1 MRWPGSTGSRNGSN
15 APRIAAATAPK
26 LLESRGVCRHATPG
40 CVLAAAGLELP
51 MKATIAEPS
60 QDYSTYALVRRLLI
74 DEALGYWPRY
84 AIAFLLMGIA
94 AAATAL
100 TAYLLGTMTNE
111 AYVKHNFH
119 GIVVIGVIA
128 IVIFAAK
135 GFATYGSAVVLSW
148 IGNSIVANNQRRL
161 FDKLLQQ
168 NIGFFADRHS
178 SEFIARLTTGAA
190 SVGQV
195 INLLITAF
203 GRDLMSLIGL
213 TIVMVIQD
221 PVMALIG
228 FVSAPPAFYFL
239 RKLIRRV
246 RNIARN
252 QFTGGTRIIETMQ
265 EALQGLRM
273 VKAFALED
281 EMRRRLE
288 KSVAEVQH
296 ESNKMARVSNRASP
310 LMEMLGGITV
320 ALATI
325 YGGYRVIE
333 TGATPGEFVSFLAA
347 FLLAYEPAKR
357 LARLNIDLNN
367 NLVGVRV
374 LYEVI
379 DSPSGEPNDD
389 NLPPLKLTKA
399 RIEFADVG
407 FAYRDDTPVLRAM
420 SFVAEPGK
428 VTALVG
434 PSGGGKSTV
443 LNLLL
448 RFYDVGSGRILIDG
462 QTLASVSRRSLRHE
476 IAYVGQIVHLFRGTI
491 RENIALGKL
500 DATDAEVIAAAK
512 AAHAHDFIL
521 SFPAGYDTPV
531 GEHGLQLSGGQ
542 RQRVAIAR
550 ALIKDSPIIL
560 LDEATASLDSESE
573 QHVQE
578 ALAELCKGRT
588 TLVIAH
594 RLSTIMHADCILVVE
609 NGAVVESGRHGEL
622 LRKGGRY
629 ASFYRLQ
636 LKEQSPPVAE
646 PEAVAAAS
654 G

>member
-1 MRWPGSTGSRNGSN
+1 MKS
-15 APRIAAATAPK
+15 ATAGSSD
-26 LLESRGVCRHATPG
+26 E
-40 CVLAAAGLELP
+40 
-51 MKATIAEPS
+51 
-60 QDYSTYALVRRLLI
+60 YSTYALVRRLLV
-74 DEALGYWPRY
+74 DEALGHWPRY
-84 AIAFLLMGIA
+84 AIAFVLMGIA

-100 TAYLLGTMTNE
+100 TAYLLGSMTNE
-111 AYVKHNFH
+111 AYVNRNYH
-119 GIVVIGVIA
+119 GIVIIGLIA
-128 IVIFAAK
+128 MVIFIVK
-135 GFATYGSAVVLSW
+135 GFATYGSTVLLSW
-148 IGNSIVANNQRRL
+148 IGNSIIADNQRRM

-190 SVGQV
+190 AVSGV
-195 INLLITAF
+195 INLLITAI

-213 TIVMVIQD
+213 SIVMVIQD
-221 PVMALIG
+221 PVMSLIG
-228 FVSAPPAFYFL
+228 FIMAPPAFFFL

-246 RNIARN
+246 RGIARM

-265 EALQGLRM
+265 EALQGMRM
-273 VKAFALED
+273 VKAFGLED
-281 EMRRRLE
+281 EMRRRLG

-296 ESNKMARVSNRASP
+296 ESNKMARVANRASP
-310 LMEMLGGITV
+310 MMEMLGGFTV

-333 TGATPGEFVSFLAA
+333 TGATPGEFVSFMAA

-379 DSPSGEPNDD
+379 DSPPGEPSDD
-389 NLPPLKLTKA
+389 NLPPLALTMA
-399 RIEFADVG
+399 RVEFDDVH
-407 FAYRDDTPVLRAM
+407 FAYSADTPVLRGM
-420 SFVAEPGK
+420 SFLAQRGK

-448 RFYDVGSGRILIDG
+448 RFYDIDAGKILIDG
-462 QTLASVSRRSLRHE
+462 QNIAAVSRSSLRQE
-476 IAYVGQIVHLFRGTI
+476 IAYVGQIVHLFRGSI

-500 DATDAEVIAAAK
+500 DASDAEIFAAAK

-542 RQRVAIAR
+542 RQRIAIAR
-550 ALIKDSPIIL
+550 ALIKNVPIIL

-573 QHVQE
+573 QLVQE

-609 NGAVVESGRHGEL
+609 DGVVVESGRHDEL

-636 LKEQSPPVAE
+636 LREQSPVLE
-646 PEAVAAAS
+646 PIAS
-654 G
+654 IASSG

>member
-1 MRWPGSTGSRNGSN
+1 
-15 APRIAAATAPK
+15 
-26 LLESRGVCRHATPG
+26 
-40 CVLAAAGLELP
+40 
-51 MKATIAEPS
+51 MKAVTADS
-60 QDYSTYALVRRLLI
+60 SDDYSTVALVRRLLL
-74 DEALGYWPRY
+74 DEAFGYWPRY
-84 AIAFLLMGIA
+84 AVAFVLMGIA

-111 AYVKHNFH
+111 AYVSHNFH
-119 GIVVIGVIA
+119 GIVVIGLIA
-128 IVIFAAK
+128 MVIFAAK
-135 GFATYGSAVVLSW
+135 GFATYGSAVLLSS
-148 IGNSIVANNQRRL
+148 IGNSIIASNQRRL
-161 FDKLLQQ
+161 FDKLLHED
-168 NIGFFADRHS
+168 IGFFADRHS

-190 SVGQV
+190 AVSQV
-195 INLLITAF
+195 INLLITAI

-213 TIVMVIQD
+213 TIVMLIQD
-221 PVMALIG
+221 PVMALGG
-228 FVSAPPAFYFL
+228 FIMAPPAFFFL

-246 RNIARN
+246 RGIARM

-265 EALQGLRM
+265 EALQGMRM

-281 EMRRRLE
+281 EMRRRLD
-288 KSVAEVQH
+288 KSVADVQH
-296 ESNKMARVSNRASP
+296 ESNKMARVANRASP
-310 LMEMLGGITV
+310 MMEMLGGFTV

-333 TGATPGEFVSFLAA
+333 TGATPGEFVSFMAA

-367 NLVGVRV
+367 SLVGVRI
-374 LYEVI
+374 LYEII
-379 DSPSGEPNDD
+379 DSPPGEPNDD
-389 NLPPLKLTKA
+389 DLPPLALTAA
-399 RIEFADVG
+399 RVEFADVH
-407 FAYRDDTPVLRAM
+407 FAYRADTPVLRGM
-420 SFVAEPGK
+420 SFVAQPGK

-448 RFYDVGSGRILIDG
+448 RFYDVGSGRVLVDG
-462 QTLASVSRRSLRHE
+462 QNVGAVSRGSLRRE

-491 RENIALGKL
+491 RENIALGRL
-500 DATDAEVIAAAK
+500 DADDAAIAAAAK
-512 AAHAHDFIL
+512 AAHAHDFIM

-531 GEHGLQLSGGQ
+531 GEHGMQLSGGQ
-542 RQRVAIAR
+542 RQRIAIAR
-550 ALIKDSPIIL
+550 ALIKDFPVIL

-573 QHVQE
+573 RYVQE
-578 ALAELCKGRT
+578 AIAELCKGRT

-609 NGAVVESGRHGEL
+609 NGLVVESGRHDEL

-636 LKEQSPPVAE
+636 LREQSSPPHDAIVQPIAVVAS
-646 PEAVAAAS
+646 S

>member
-1 MRWPGSTGSRNGSN
+1 
-15 APRIAAATAPK
+15 
-26 LLESRGVCRHATPG
+26 
-40 CVLAAAGLELP
+40 
-51 MKATIAEPS
+51 MKAVTADS
-60 QDYSTYALVRRLLI
+60 SDDYKTLALVRRLLL
-74 DEALGYWPRY
+74 DEAFEHWPSY
-84 AIAFLLMGIA
+84 AVAFVLMGIA

-100 TAYLLGTMTNE
+100 TAYLLGSMTNE
-111 AYVKHNFH
+111 AYVDHNFH
-119 GIVVIGVIA
+119 GIVVIGLIA
-128 IVIFAAK
+128 MVIFAAK
-135 GFATYGSAVVLSW
+135 GFATYGSAVLLSS
-148 IGNSIVANNQRRL
+148 IGNSIIANNQRRL
-161 FDKLLQQ
+161 FDKLLHED
-168 NIGFFADRHS
+168 IGFFADRHS

-190 SVGQV
+190 AVSQV
-195 INLLITAF
+195 INLLITAI

-221 PVMALIG
+221 PIMALGG
-228 FVSAPPAFYFL
+228 FIMAPPAFFFL

-246 RNIARN
+246 RGIARM
-252 QFTGGTRIIETMQ
+252 QFNGGTRIIETMQ
-265 EALQGLRM
+265 EALQGMRM

-288 KSVAEVQH
+288 KSVADVQH
-296 ESNKMARVSNRASP
+296 ESNKMARVANRASP
-310 LMEMLGGITV
+310 LMEMLGGFTV

-333 TGATPGEFVSFLAA
+333 TGATPGEFVSFMAA

-367 NLVGVRV
+367 SLVGVRV
-374 LYEVI
+374 LYEII
-379 DSPSGEPNDD
+379 DSPPGEPNDD
-389 NLPPLKLTKA
+389 DLPPLALTTA
-399 RIEFADVG
+399 RIEFSDVH
-407 FAYRDDTPVLRAM
+407 FAYRADTPVLHGM
-420 SFVAEPGK
+420 SFVAQPGK

-448 RFYDVGSGRILIDG
+448 RFYDVGSGSVLIDG
-462 QTLASVSRRSLRHE
+462 QNIDAVSRSSLRQK

-500 DATDAEVIAAAK
+500 AGSEAEIVAAAK
-512 AAHAHDFIL
+512 AAHAHDFIM

-542 RQRVAIAR
+542 RQRIAIAR

-573 QHVQE
+573 RYVQE
-578 ALAELCKGRT
+578 AIAELCKGRT

-594 RLSTIMHADCILVVE
+594 RLSTIIHADCILVVE
-609 NGAVVESGRHGEL
+609 NGLVVEVRAP
-622 LRKGGRY
+622 R
-629 ASFYRLQ
+629 
-636 LKEQSPPVAE
+636 
-646 PEAVAAAS
+646 
-654 G
+654 

>member
-1 MRWPGSTGSRNGSN
+1 MKLTPAG
-15 APRIAAATAPK
+15 TAD
-26 LLESRGVCRHATPG
+26 E
-40 CVLAAAGLELP
+40 
-51 MKATIAEPS
+51 
-60 QDYSTYALVRRLLI
+60 YSTFALVRRLLV

-84 AIAFLLMGIA
+84 AIAFVLMGLA

-100 TAYLLGTMTNE
+100 TAYLLGSMTNE
-111 AYVKHNFH
+111 AYVNRNYH
-119 GIVVIGVIA
+119 GIVVIGLIA
-128 IVIFAAK
+128 MAIFIVK
-135 GFATYGSAVVLSW
+135 GFATYGSTVLLSW
-148 IGNSIVANNQRRL
+148 IGNSIIADNQRRM

-190 SVGQV
+190 AVSGV
-195 INLLITAF
+195 INLLITAI

-213 TIVMVIQD
+213 CIVMVIQD
-221 PVMALIG
+221 PIMSIG
-228 FVSAPPAFYFL
+228 GFIMAPPAFFFL

-246 RNIARN
+246 RGIARM

-265 EALQGLRM
+265 EALQGMRM
-273 VKAFALED
+273 VKAFGLED
-281 EMRRRLE
+281 EMRRRLG

-296 ESNKMARVSNRASP
+296 ESNKMARVANRASP
-310 LMEMLGGITV
+310 MMEMLGGFTV

-333 TGATPGEFVSFLAA
+333 TGATPGEFVSFMAA

-379 DSPSGEPNDD
+379 DSPPGEPSDD
-389 NLPPLKLTKA
+389 NLPPLQLTMA
-399 RIEFADVG
+399 QVEFDDVH
-407 FAYRDDTPVLRAM
+407 FAYRPDTPVLRGM
-420 SFVAEPGK
+420 NFVAERGK

-434 PSGGGKSTV
+434 PSGGGKTTV

-448 RFYDVGSGRILIDG
+448 RFYDVDAGRILIDG
-462 QTLASVSRRSLRHE
+462 QNIAAVSRASLRQD
-476 IAYVGQIVHLFRGTI
+476 IAYVGQIVHLFRGSI
-491 RENIALGKL
+491 RDNIALGKL
-500 DATDAEVIAAAK
+500 DASDAEIVAAAK
-512 AAHAHDFIL
+512 AAHAHEFIL
-521 SFPAGYDTPV
+521 NFPAGYDTPV

-550 ALIKDSPIIL
+550 ALIKNVPIIL

-573 QHVQE
+573 RHVQE

-609 NGAVVESGRHGEL
+609 DGVVVESGGHDEL
-622 LRKGGRY
+622 LRAGGRY

-636 LKEQSPPVAE
+636 LREQAPLQDSIVPPLTAL
-646 PEAVAAAS
+646 AS
-654 G
+654 SG